1 MKKALAFI
9 LAILMVCSLGAC
21 AAQTPADTT
30 PETPAATETPAAGT
44 QTDTQADA
52 ADPEKTSVNLGLAN
66 INEKATFGKLV
77 KMGFEEACAARGW
90 TLTYV
95 DNNSDGQTAVTNA
108 QVLVNNEVDFA
119 VDLNVDQSV
128 AGAILD
134 TFHEAS
140 IPVLAV
146 DIALGDAPFFGID
159 SGEMGRLSGEY
170 GAQYIQENWD
180 GAVDYVVLFTQIASG
195 DEVQKR
201 CREAVTS
208 LNAAG
213 IEIGETVEIEAGGDT
228 AQAQSMFASFLTA
241 HPDAHKIAIFTIN
254 ENPAT
259 GAYAA
264 AVTANREW
272 DIRIFSAGVGAQFVD
287 PMYETQG
294 DQSWISSVACF
305 PELYGEQV
313 CKLVEQYFADGEL
326 PEKNNAMLASVD
338 WSNIAE
344 YYPADDL
351 PWNKIG

>member
-1 MKKALAFI
+1 MKKALALI
-9 LAILMVCSLGAC
+9 LAALLVLSLAAC
-21 AAQTPADTT
+21 AAKAPTEAPAADTT
-30 PETPAATETPAAGT
+30 TADAPAAEQPAEEAK
-44 QTDTQADA
+44 
-52 ADPEKTSVNLGLAN
+52 PFNLGLAN

-108 QVLVNNEVDFA
+108 QILVNNEVDFV

-134 TFHEAS
+134 TFNEAS

-170 GAQYIQENWD
+170 GARYIQENWD
-180 GAVDYVVLFTQIASG
+180 GEVDYVVLFTQIASG

-208 LNAAG
+208 LNEAG
-213 IEIGETVEIEAGGDT
+213 IQIGETVEIEAGGDT

-241 HPDAHKIAIFTIN
+241 HPDTHKIAIFTIN

-259 GAYAA
+259 GTYAA

-272 DIRIFSAGVGAQFVD
+272 DIRIFSAGVGSQFVD
-287 PMYETQG
+287 PMYESKG
-294 DQSWISSVACF
+294 EQSWISSVACF
-305 PELYGEQV
+305 PELYGDQV
-313 CKLVEQYFADGEL
+313 CTLIEQYQESGTLA
-326 PEKNNAMLASVD
+326 EKNNAMLASID

-344 YYPADDL
+344 YYPVDDL
-351 PWNKIG
+351 PWNKIS